1 MTRQED
7 VLTEHQ
13 QTHTGTVLIR
23 TVYTYDF
30 DHRVIE
36 TIQGA
41 SSDTSTAD
49 YNSATG
55 TDGRTWNLYIPDG
68 NVTEQYQ
75 PNAFAGSG
83 SVGSPDADYATAAAY
98 NADDQRVAV
107 YRPRYDTNAAHTPLL
122 TNPVGTTGT
131 QESQCPDRRNTPLRI
146 SVHHRGLHNFVR
158 VRSER
163 QCRSSELADAG
174 EWW

>member
-1 MTRQED
+1 MSQTSVPQTSAQTDVTVYAYDPSGD

-55 TDGRTWNLYIPDG
+55 TT
-68 NVTEQYQ
+68 
-75 PNAFAGSG
+75 SG
-83 SVGSPDADYATAAAY
+83 PGISTILTAT
-98 NADDQRVAV
+98 
-107 YRPRYDTNAAHTPLL
+107 
-122 TNPVGTTGT
+122 
-131 QESQCPDRRNTPLRI
+131 
-146 SVHHRGLHNFVR
+146 
-158 VRSER
+158 
-163 QCRSSELADAG
+163 
-174 EWW
+174 